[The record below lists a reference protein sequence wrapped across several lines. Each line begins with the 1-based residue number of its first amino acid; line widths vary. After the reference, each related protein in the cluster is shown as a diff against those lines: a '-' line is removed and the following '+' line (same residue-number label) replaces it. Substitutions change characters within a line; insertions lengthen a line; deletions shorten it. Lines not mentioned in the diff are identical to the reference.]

1 MFDTCKPT
9 NKLITKGLSILFQ
22 VVFIFTFLTIFF
34 FVYVVSIEKGEFKD
48 QMNYVVDQIFD
59 DNKYTI
65 LKNAENVS
73 KDQIVGVVSGVIDEI
88 EFSSENSSKKSDD
101 IVNDKNDE
109 VRSSAFKILSVVLII
124 LVVIVSIL
132 MVVGYCTNLH
142 HNISESLWV
151 ILFVGLTELAFLQIV
166 AKNYISADPNN
177 VKRVIGS
184 SIEKWIKENK

>member
-1 MFDTCKPT
+1 
-9 NKLITKGLSILFQ
+9 
-22 VVFIFTFLTIFF
+22 
-34 FVYVVSIEKGEFKD
+34 
-48 QMNYVVDQIFD
+48 
-59 DNKYTI
+59 
-65 LKNAENVS
+65 
-73 KDQIVGVVSGVIDEI
+73 
-88 EFSSENSSKKSDD
+88 
-101 IVNDKNDE
+101 
-109 VRSSAFKILSVVLII
+109 
-124 LVVIVSIL
+124 